1 LELLRLYHA
10 ERVRAELK
18 FFDLSFGPPGD
29 NNGFVDVNDLKG
41 RVAEALVESILRRA
55 AYRVARVGRESQVHG
70 LVKIG
75 PGDVAPDFL
84 VWRQIPEGESA
95 QPLHRL
101 FPIDVKYRSNLRE
114 FVRKEL
120 EPLVAK
126 VGDQWPE
133 LYCIVVT
140 AENLK
145 KTLTREM
152 RKHHRKQL
160 DELLGKLSRALA
172 DKGPRREGREP
183 RGLKAPLAPYLSRLR
198 RPRRLKSVF
207 KGREYRARVRNN
219 GQIKWKK
226 RIYNSPSLVAHA
238 VTGRPTNGWPF
249 WTYERAPHDWAGL
262 HELRH

>member
-1 LELLRLYHA
+1 MELLRLYHA

-18 FFDLSFGPPGD
+18 FFDLSFDPPGD

-75 PGDVAPDFL
+75 PGDFAPDFL
-84 VWRQIPEGESA
+84 VWKQIPEGESA

-101 FPIDVKYRSNLRE
+101 FPIEVKYRSNLRE

-140 AENLK
+140 DNPE
-145 KTLTREM
+145 
-152 RKHHRKQL
+152 
-160 DELLGKLSRALA
+160 D
-172 DKGPRREGREP
+172 GRSCFQVLE
-183 RGLKAPLAPYLSRLR
+183 
-198 RPRRLKSVF
+198 F
-207 KGREYRARVRNN
+207 KNHTPGIVP
-219 GQIKWKK
+219 I
-226 RIYNSPSLVAHA
+226 LV
-238 VTGRPTNGWPF
+238 
-249 WTYERAPHDWAGL
+249 DL
-262 HELRH
+262 HELTDLDIFKTTVHEYEGLVRDIFGLLNTYAHAQR